1 MATKHQ
7 EEVEQQTV
15 TVAALRKELEMGN
28 RLIKTMKEKGLSEDS
43 IECLSP
49 SAAQASRLLK
59 SGITVTGGRQ
69 LTNVNT

>member
-1 MATKHQ
+1 M
-7 EEVEQQTV
+7 

-28 RLIKTMKEKGLSEDS
+28 KLIKTMKEKGLGEDS

-59 SGITVTGGRQ
+59 SGITVTGRLAGGGLH
-69 LTNVNT
+69 LTRSNI